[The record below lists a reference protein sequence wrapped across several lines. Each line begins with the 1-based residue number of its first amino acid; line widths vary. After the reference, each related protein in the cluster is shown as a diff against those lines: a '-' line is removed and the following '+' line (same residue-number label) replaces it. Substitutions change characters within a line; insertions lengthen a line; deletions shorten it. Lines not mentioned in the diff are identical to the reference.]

1 MGYTYDPELMVAMQ
15 PLIAA
20 RASMPVPALHD
31 VNARRAGVTALF
43 GGIMAALPDSPD
55 VKWTRHT
62 IKSYDGAEVPLIQF
76 SPKGTVEA
84 EKPGP
89 ALIFVHG
96 GGMIIG
102 ELDVFAKAI
111 ALLAGGTGIQI
122 FAPDYRVA
130 PEHPHPA
137 LVEDTYASLTWLH
150 DHAKEFNVD
159 PARIGIQG
167 ESAGGGIAAGVALMA
182 RDRQL
187 SPPLAKM
194 ILIYPMLDD
203 RNLTPN
209 EAIEPLAIWRT
220 EDNITGW
227 SALLGK
233 DKAGGPDTDPY
244 AAPARAKSVKGL
256 PSAYID
262 VGELDIFRDED
273 IEFAAR
279 LAKEDIS
286 VELHVYPGVPHAFE
300 ALGPMTGVA
309 QRAIANR
316 RAAAL
321 SF

>member
-1 MGYTYDPELMVAMQ
+1 MGLTYDPELMAAMQ
-15 PLIAA
+15 PLMAA
-20 RASMPVPALHD
+20 RASMPVLALHD
-31 VNARRAGVTALF
+31 VEGRRAGVTAMF
-43 GGIMAALPDSPD
+43 GGIIAALPDAPD

-62 IKSYDGAEVPLIQF
+62 IKSYDGADVPLIQF
-76 SPKGTVEA
+76 TPKGTLEA
-84 EKPGP
+84 EKPGA
-89 ALIFVHG
+89 ALLMVHG

-111 ALLAGGTGIQI
+111 ALLASGTGMQV

-150 DHAKEFNVD
+150 DHAKEFNID
-159 PARIGIQG
+159 PTRIGIQG

-182 RDRQL
+182 RDRHV

-203 RNLTPN
+203 RNLTPD
-209 EAIEPLAIWRT
+209 EAIEPLAIWRN

-233 DKAGGPDTDPY
+233 GKPGGPDTDPY
-244 AAPARAKSVKGL
+244 AAPARAKSLKGL
-256 PSAYID
+256 PSTYID
-262 VGELDIFRDED
+262 VGELDLFRDESID
-273 IEFAAR
+273 FAAR
-279 LAKEDIS
+279 LVKENSS
-286 VELHVYPGVPHAFE
+286 VELHVYPLVPHVFE

-309 QRAIANR
+309 QRALANR
-316 RAAAL
+316 KAAAL